1 VDELQSGTVT
11 RTYSFGL
18 ERISE
23 TQTLNSVPATSFYGY
38 DGHGSVRQLTNSA
51 GAVTDTYDYDAF
63 GNLVNQ
69 TGSTP
74 NNYLFAGE
82 QFDPAI
88 DLYYNRARYFNT
100 STGRFWSMDTYEGNS
115 QDPLSLHK
123 YLYVA
128 ANPINQIDPS
138 GNQIDDVVAALGA
151 ALTIASSAL
160 PQVLSVLNTI
170 YLNLW
175 QLPLIVDEVTQYAVV
190 ASGAIQIIHEAS
202 QALPELANNLLS
214 SDQEY
219 SAGPSPRGF
228 QVETAAGAN
237 LSATNRAFDDFRYG
251 ELTQIKSTTQVQT
264 QATLIANIRSAAQKL
279 GSTKGPYNLN
289 LRGGGTVVVQEQQV
303 TSKNLLFVIPDEALT
318 FTQQSLLPELQQIEQ
333 SEGIQIGV
341 QAVQNLRGTP

>member
-1 VDELQSGTVT
+1 
-11 RTYSFGL
+11 
-18 ERISE
+18 
-23 TQTLNSVPATSFYGY
+23 
-38 DGHGSVRQLTNSA
+38 
-51 GAVTDTYDYDAF
+51 
-63 GNLVNQ
+63 
-69 TGSTP
+69 
-74 NNYLFAGE
+74 
-82 QFDPAI
+82 
-88 DLYYNRARYFNT
+88 
-100 STGRFWSMDTYEGNS
+100 
-115 QDPLSLHK
+115 
-123 YLYVA
+123 
-128 ANPINQIDPS
+128 
-138 GNQIDDVVAALGA
+138 
-151 ALTIASSAL
+151 
-160 PQVLSVLNTI
+160 
-170 YLNLW
+170 LNLW

-264 QATLIANIRSAAQKL
+264 QATLIANIRSAAHKL

-289 LRGGGTVVVQEQQV
+289 LRGGGKVVVQEQQV